1 MKFLQNFTA
10 AAIAAVL
17 LMVAPSVH
25 ATPGQITALSATT
38 LERSGYLEISG
49 TNFGSDGSVLI
60 GGLAAPVAD
69 WQSTKIVAYVPEAA
83 QLASVPVQVVNTLGE
98 TSNSLTLTVTARQP
112 DGRVNWRFRQDGPY
126 SKVRPVVGP
135 DGTIYSIDVFSH
147 LYALTPD
154 GGLKWVVRG
163 AGTKAIAVGADGSV
177 YTASESD
184 IKAFNPDGSSK
195 WTFVE
200 NPMALF
206 LVGMSVGPD
215 GNIYAVA
222 TQGVGA
228 FSLTPA
234 GVLRW
239 KHPEHYDAQEPV
251 EYQELVFG
259 VNGSTPQ
266 LYYYANSHL
275 KALHLDGGTVW
286 TLNSDFGQPAV
297 SPLDGSIHAPF
308 GAYSPNGTLM
318 WIFSS
323 PYPYNTSSPPD
334 IGSDG
339 THYFVQNTI
348 ELFRLTPTGTQQWHV
363 TMRDS
368 GDNAIVDPQNSQLVL
383 GSANTLNKAGYI
395 KSASTEDGHELW
407 RVILP
412 PEAGFNQFP
421 DSRARFSPDGSTA
434 YVMTA
439 TATGDNNT
447 SRSFLYALDAGL
459 GIGTDVV
466 TVTAAQY
473 DVARSSLQVKAT
485 DSDPNATLQA
495 YVTSTNAL
503 IGVLRKNAAGYAGK
517 FSWPSN
523 PQNITLKSNLGGSA
537 SGNVRAR

>member
-1 MKFLQNFTA
+1 MKSFQNFTA
-10 AAIAAVL
+10 AVIAAASFIAVS
-17 LMVAPSVH
+17 AH

-38 LERSGYLEISG
+38 LDRSGYLEISG
-49 TNFGSDGSVLI
+49 TNFGTDGSVLI
-60 GGLAAPVAD
+60 DGFAAPVAD
-69 WQSTKIVAYVPEAA
+69 WQSRKIIAYVPEAA

-98 TSNSLTLTVTARQP
+98 PSNSLNLTVTARQP
-112 DGRVNWRFRQDGPY
+112 DGRTNWRFRQDGPY
-126 SKVRPVVGP
+126 SKVRPVIGP
-135 DGTIYSIDVFSH
+135 DGTIYSIDAFFH

-163 AGTKAIAVGADGSV
+163 AGDKALAVGADNTV

-184 IKAFNPDGSSK
+184 IKAFNSDGTSK
-195 WTFVE
+195 WTYVE

-215 GNIYAVA
+215 GNIYVVA
-222 TQGVGA
+222 TEGVGA
-228 FSLTPA
+228 FSLTPD

-239 KHPEHYDAQEPV
+239 KQPEPYDAQQPV
-251 EYQELVFG
+251 QYQELVFG
-259 VNGSTPQ
+259 LNGTTTQ

-275 KALHLDGGTVW
+275 KALRLDGTTAW

-297 SPLDGSIHAPF
+297 SPLDGSIHAPY
-308 GAYSPNGTLM
+308 GAYSSNGPLM

-334 IGSDG
+334 ISSDG

-348 ELFRLTPTGTQQWHV
+348 ELFGLTPTGTQKWHV

-368 GDNAIVDPQNSQLVL
+368 GDNAIVDPQNTQLVL
-383 GSANTLNKAGYI
+383 GSATTLNNAGYI
-395 KSASTEDGHELW
+395 KSASTADGHELW
-407 RVILP
+407 RVTLP
-412 PEAGFNQFP
+412 KEAYFNQFP
-421 DSRARFSPDGSTA
+421 DSRARFSPDGTTA
-434 YVMTA
+434 YVITA

-447 SRSFLYALDAGL
+447 SRSFVYALDAKL
-459 GIGTDVV
+459 GTATDVV

-473 DVARSSLQVKAT
+473 DSARSLLQIKAT

-503 IGVLRKNAAGYAGK
+503 IGNLNKNATGYVGK

-523 PQNITLKSNLGGSA
+523 PVNITVKSNLGGSA
-537 SGNVRAR
+537 SVNVRVK